1 MYLYPRIIKRL
12 SLLFLHLQSESR
24 LSKLGNIKHLF
35 MRYLRQTFLFLLLGT
50 LLAACHHHTCERL
63 LFIEE
68 LMKQKPDSALSLLH
82 QIQKPE
88 KLLGSNRAL
97 YALLMTQAMNHSS
110 EDEYYSYS
118 DSLISIAIDYY
129 KTTPDSIHA
138 ALAYYNAGL
147 IAMEDNNSEAS
158 LHNFLKTID
167 WLGNSDNDELQF
179 MVRYKMSRLF
189 KLRLIPDE
197 ELRLGKAALPYAERI
212 GNPLYIC
219 ALLPYITHG
228 FMQTNQLDS
237 AYKYSVQ
244 AIELAEKENLVR
256 ALSHIYSQ
264 HAHICMA
271 MKDYKQALLYRDKD
285 LAVLF
290 KLFGKENEYVYDHYI
305 NKANTLTELHQYD
318 SAFYYIHKVIED
330 TTDIQYTTRKFL
342 AKAEIYAAVGRTDS
356 AYYYMNRYVA
366 LQDKIM
372 EQKDKEGLLVLHKN
386 YHNDAL
392 KKANTLLWQQAIE
405 RKLQLY
411 VVTIIC
417 CLAILLGVCVYFL
430 LYKRKQQEVL
440 RQKGQIAHQQE
451 LLKFREIEKLQAEK
465 DLSEAKE
472 REAEIR
478 EKEALLKVEFFKRL
492 NETCIPVI
500 ENPRAQQNIML
511 KDEDWKIIFKNANT
525 IFLNFTER
533 LKSQYPALNE
543 EDLRYCCMVKMQF
556 TQTDIAK
563 IMHLEKDSVK
573 KRLKRI
579 RIEKMGIAQETTLES
594 VLRYF

>member
-1 MYLYPRIIKRL
+1 M
-12 SLLFLHLQSESR
+12 
-24 LSKLGNIKHLF
+24 KH
-35 MRYLRQTFLFLLLGT
+35 LRQTVLFILLGFLLT
-50 LLAACHHHTCERL
+50 ACHHTADRL
-63 LFIEE
+63 LSIEQ
-68 LMKQKPDSALSLLH
+68 LIKLKPDSALSLLR
-82 QIQKPE
+82 QIQYPE
-88 KLLGSNRAL
+88 KLSDSNRAL
-97 YALLMTQAMNHSS
+97 YALLMTQVINQSS
-110 EDEYYSYS
+110 DEEHKS
-118 DSLISIAIDYY
+118 DSLISVAIDYY
-129 KTTPDSIHA
+129 KGTTDSVHA

-147 IAMEDNNSEAS
+147 VAMDNEDSEAS

-167 WLGNSDNDELQF
+167 WLGESDNDELQF

-189 KLRLIPDE
+189 NLRLIPDE
-197 ELRLGKAALPYAERI
+197 ELRLGKAALPYAERT

-244 AIELAEKENLVR
+244 AIQLAEKENLVR

-264 HAHICMA
+264 HAHLCMA
-271 MKDYKQALLYRDKD
+271 MKDYKQALMYRDKD
-285 LAVLF
+285 LAILF
-290 KLFGKENEYVYDHYI
+290 ELFGEENEYIYDHYI

-318 SAFYYIHKVIED
+318 SAFYYINKAVED
-330 TTDIQYTTRKFL
+330 TTDIQYTTRKSL
-342 AKAEIYAAVGRTDS
+342 AKAEIYAATGQMDS
-356 AYYYMNRYVA
+356 AYYYMNRHA
-366 LQDKIM
+366 DLRDGLI
-372 EQKDKEGLLVLHKN
+372 EERDKEGLLTLHRN
-386 YHNDAL
+386 YHNDEL
-392 KKANTLLWQQAIE
+392 KKANTRLWQQAVE

-411 VVTIIC
+411 VVTIVC
-417 CLAILLGVCVYFL
+417 CLAILLGGCIYFF

-451 LLKFREIEKLQAEK
+451 LLKYREIEKLQAEK

-472 REAEIR
+472 REAQIR

-500 ENPRAQQNIML
+500 ENPKTQQNIML
-511 KDEDWKIIFKNANT
+511 KNEDWKVIFKNANS

-533 LKSQYPALNE
+533 LKNQYPALNE

-556 TQTDIAK
+556 SQTDIAK

-579 RIEKMGIAQETTLES
+579 RTEKMGIAQETTLEA
-594 VLRYF
+594 VLRDF